1 MFTKTSKLKAIFKEA
16 YNGHQLDIGLNDD
29 NVYIIRGHIF
39 MMKCPA
45 EIMENEVLAELV
57 KLTGG
62 LPGKGEAISYVAND
76 EPQMTDMEF
85 LDEDLYEQ
93 WDEGTQ
99 IVEPTRMMVRS
110 EDDIHIIYQS
120 ITGNEKIMVPARL
133 YNCID
138 VPRGIDEEKKATK
151 VTKLNHLIVV
161 SNEMQFRF
169 NQHAIKWKQ
178 EKEILDACSCIN
190 LNWQTFEENLL

>member
-1 MFTKTSKLKAIFKEA
+1 
-16 YNGHQLDIGLNDD
+16 
-29 NVYIIRGHIF
+29 
-39 MMKCPA
+39 
-45 EIMENEVLAELV
+45 
-57 KLTGG
+57 
-62 LPGKGEAISYVAND
+62 
-76 EPQMTDMEF
+76 MTDMEF

-120 ITGNEKIMVPARL
+120 VRGNEKIMVPVRL

-138 VPRGIDEEKKATK
+138 APRGIDEEKAATK
-151 VTKLNHLIVV
+151 VTKLNRLIVV

-169 NQHAIKWKQ
+169 DQHSIKWKQ
-178 EKEILDACSCIN
+178 EKAILDVCKNID
-190 LNWQTFEENLL
+190 LNWQTFDENLL

>member
-45 EIMENEVLAELV
+45 EFMENEVLAELV

-62 LPGKGEAISYVAND
+62 LPGKGEAISYVSND

-93 WDEGTQ
+93 WEEGKQ
-99 IVEPTRMMVRS
+99 IVVPTRMMIMTGNDVQVV
-110 EDDIHIIYQS
+110 YQS

-133 YNCID
+133 HNCID
-138 VPRGIDEEKKATK
+138 TPRGIDEEKETTK
-151 VTKLNHLIVV
+151 VTKLNRLIVV
-161 SNEMQFRF
+161 SNEMQFRYD
-169 NQHAIKWKQ
+169 QHAIQWKQ
-178 EKEILDACSCIN
+178 EKEILDACSRID
-190 LNWQTFEENLL
+190 LNWQMIEQNLL

>member
-45 EIMENEVLAELV
+45 EFMENEILAELV
-57 KLTGG
+57 KLTGE
-62 LPGKGEAISYVAND
+62 LPGKGEAISYMSKD

-93 WDEGTQ
+93 WEEGKQ

-110 EDDIHIIYQS
+110 EDDIQVVYQS
-120 ITGNEKIMVPARL
+120 ISGNEKIMVPARL

-138 VPRGIDEEKKATK
+138 TPRGIDEKKKETK
-151 VTKLNHLIVV
+151 VTKLNRLIVV
-161 SNEMQFRF
+161 SNEMQFRYD
-169 NQHAIKWKQ
+169 QHAVKWKQ
-178 EKEILDACSCIN
+178 EKEILDACSRIN
-190 LNWQTFEENLL
+190 LNWQTLDENLL

>member
-45 EIMENEVLAELV
+45 EFMENEVLAELV

-62 LPGKGEAISYVAND
+62 LPGKGEAISYVSND

-93 WDEGTQ
+93 WEEGKQ
-99 IVEPTRMMVRS
+99 IVVPTRMM
-110 EDDIHIIYQS
+110 IM
-120 ITGNEKIMVPARL
+120 TGN
-133 YNCID
+133 D
-138 VPRGIDEEKKATK
+138 VQVVYQKTTK
-151 VTKLNHLIVV
+151 VTKLNRLIVV
-161 SNEMQFRF
+161 SNEMQFRYD
-169 NQHAIKWKQ
+169 QHAIQWKQ
-178 EKEILDACSCIN
+178 EQEILDACSRID
-190 LNWQTFEENLL
+190 LNWQMIEQNLL